1 MAANRRGGD
10 DDTYASFEARIDP
23 DGEHRRLATGMA
35 LLTAGPS
42 GWLMERLGIERDTID
57 NARAA
62 PDRFA
67 QLVNGLEAVART
79 LARHGWIA
87 FGAIPSDAY
96 QQAAQLARNGD
107 VEAAESLLVETWE
120 ERLDMA
126 LHPLLYLYEDQDR
139 RPIGHARMVL
149 MREALD
155 NYRDGRYAS
164 AITLTI
170 SQIDGIVYDMT
181 GSDAKSFFASGR
193 KASHLT
199 DQQTIPGH
207 PAGLAVLGAL
217 FTKDR
222 KHTSLEGDL
231 RRHAIVHGRELAYG
245 TKTNAIKTF
254 VALSAV
260 IEWARPTAA
269 AETQRLQSEREQ
281 RYAGSDE
288 LDEWGRRLDRRGFDR
303 VQRALEK
310 IELYQHGRFSR
321 AGYAADVRQLEMNNE
336 FWSIPGIELQVSADG
351 QSFRA
356 WAPTDGGITF
366 GVAGREGEQIGW
378 RYQGQN
384 PPPTDVL
391 VGNAWRHLLKDEP
404 HPDW

>member
-1 MAANRRGGD
+1 MAAIRRDD
-10 DDTYASFEARIDP
+10 DDTFASFEARIDP

-35 LLTAGPS
+35 LLITGPG

-79 LARHGWIA
+79 LAPHGWIA

-139 RPIGHARMVL
+139 RPFGHARMVL

-193 KASHLT
+193 KAAHLT

-222 KHTSLEGDL
+222 KHTSLGGDL

-254 VALSAV
+254 VALFAV
-260 IEWARPTAA
+260 IEWAKPIAA

-281 RYAGSDE
+281 RYAGSE
-288 LDEWGRRLDRRGFDR
+288 GLDEWGCRLDRRGFDR
-303 VQRALEK
+303 VQRALEM

-321 AGYAADVRQLEMNNE
+321 AGYAADVRQLEMKNE
-336 FWSIPGIELQVSADG
+336 FSSIPGIELEVSADG

-356 WAPTDGGITF
+356 WAPTDGGIIF

-391 VGNAWRHLLKDEP
+391 VGSAWRHLLKDEP